1 MEKGQNLP
9 RLSYVLL
16 VLTLT
21 DDDDEQKERRRGCPR
36 TTVAPDFGEE
46 FEEDYND
53 EDSKEEDFEFKLVS
67 SGGGTE

>member
-1 MEKGQNLP
+1 MTMMSRKK
-9 RLSYVLL
+9 
-16 VLTLT
+16 
-21 DDDDEQKERRRGCPR
+21 DDEDAPR